1 MGKIE
6 FTKTSLHNHFGGK
19 FADYSPGSP
28 NPKPDFDMM
37 LAKEKLDNASEN
49 GYQLLALTNHNCFWK
64 TEYEELN
71 QYIKDNRY
79 DISLIPG
86 AELDIVNIVSDKKHY
101 LHVVFLVSP
110 ASNLDEFKNK
120 ISEFVTTNGEP
131 ALTIEQLTRL
141 AYENKCILIPHG
153 KKSKNRSALKNLP
166 MFDNILSIKD
176 FFPILIEDNTQAQ
189 RTILESKVRA
199 HITSDDFEWLAN
211 AGSISTLD
219 QGTDFSTVT
228 EPTYIWGEPSFDSLF
243 YCAII
248 GKDRVLRETDIS
260 EKSTYVKKIKIINK
274 GGVLESGI
282 LTFSHGMNSIIG
294 NSGSGKTL
302 LLNLVKLKLTGSN
315 LNNSISTTNA
325 DYSEM
330 YKNVEVEIYDNNDQ
344 IINPREINV
353 FEGEN
358 LYRQIVST
366 LTYDKDKLLKDL
378 NATPSFEET
387 EKFVIEF
394 NQKLNKYITDRI
406 SINNGYVSI
415 EESLVKNF
423 ASIDYLRSNKSVPG
437 SIEYLIDPKIRTRQQ
452 ELSRT
457 LQSVDNDVATTKLS
471 FNSLKQLLTKY
482 ELTGDEASLLNIRF
496 KLLKKILI
504 KRNELKGKSIS
515 VDDNL
520 AIKTKLSS
528 LVGEYNRTIGQ
539 RTKAVNESKQ
549 IVSDEVESIVNKFK
563 EITILRNQLEVP
575 SLEERTFL
583 DSVKKDDE
591 VIKLSNFKINK
602 DILYDDIVEYF
613 DSAIGGGQGKILK
626 SEFSV
631 SKGENKNLYP
641 INLFDVESVKR
652 LAEIFVAKGY
662 TNSNVFRL
670 IPNKYIKYDIMI
682 KDLEGEYKLISSLS
696 AGQLSKIYIN
706 LLIDSK
712 LNAME
717 NNAVILYDQPDN
729 NLEKTF
735 ILETLGRKLA
745 DLKRTYQVIITTHEP
760 LLVVNSDSN
769 SIIRAENNSVAG
781 VNKIKFDNLTMYDIG
796 DKIAAIEK
804 IAKLIDGSHAAIKKR
819 NQIYGGFN
827 L

>member
-1 MGKIE
+1 M
-6 FTKTSLHNHFGGK
+6 
-19 FADYSPGSP
+19 
-28 NPKPDFDMM
+28 
-37 LAKEKLDNASEN
+37 
-49 GYQLLALTNHNCFWK
+49 
-64 TEYEELN
+64 EYW
-71 QYIKDNRY
+71 Y

-366 LTYDKDKLLKDL
+366 LTYDKDKL
-378 NATPSFEET
+378 
-387 EKFVIEF
+387 
-394 NQKLNKYITDRI
+394 
-406 SINNGYVSI
+406 
-415 EESLVKNF
+415 
-423 ASIDYLRSNKSVPG
+423 
-437 SIEYLIDPKIRTRQQ
+437 
-452 ELSRT
+452 
-457 LQSVDNDVATTKLS
+457 
-471 FNSLKQLLTKY
+471 
-482 ELTGDEASLLNIRF
+482 
-496 KLLKKILI
+496 
-504 KRNELKGKSIS
+504 
-515 VDDNL
+515 
-520 AIKTKLSS
+520 
-528 LVGEYNRTIGQ
+528 
-539 RTKAVNESKQ
+539 
-549 IVSDEVESIVNKFK
+549 
-563 EITILRNQLEVP
+563 
-575 SLEERTFL
+575 
-583 DSVKKDDE
+583 
-591 VIKLSNFKINK
+591 
-602 DILYDDIVEYF
+602 
-613 DSAIGGGQGKILK
+613 
-626 SEFSV
+626 
-631 SKGENKNLYP
+631 
-641 INLFDVESVKR
+641 
-652 LAEIFVAKGY
+652 
-662 TNSNVFRL
+662 
-670 IPNKYIKYDIMI
+670 
-682 KDLEGEYKLISSLS
+682 
-696 AGQLSKIYIN
+696 
-706 LLIDSK
+706 
-712 LNAME
+712 
-717 NNAVILYDQPDN
+717 
-729 NLEKTF
+729 
-735 ILETLGRKLA
+735 
-745 DLKRTYQVIITTHEP
+745 
-760 LLVVNSDSN
+760 
-769 SIIRAENNSVAG
+769 
-781 VNKIKFDNLTMYDIG
+781 
-796 DKIAAIEK
+796 
-804 IAKLIDGSHAAIKKR
+804 
-819 NQIYGGFN
+819 
-827 L
+827 